1 MKFCVIA
8 GRSAGGIEQEDG
20 LRAGKLGT
28 RTKGRVKSA
37 KGNEGSSR
45 IVFSYAQI
53 SLFRQLIL
61 YEIFPIE

>member
-20 LRAGKLGT
+20 LRAGKSST

-37 KGNEGSSR
+37 KGNDGSSR
-45 IVFSYAQI
+45 IFISYEQI

-61 YEIFPIE
+61 YDIFLIE